1 MIRRIVIDRL
11 FRLDSIR
18 CVVSSTRASR
28 SARDDNERMTDED
41 ERARDGFVR
50 GVGFGFEG

>member
-1 MIRRIVIDRL
+1 MRRV
-11 FRLDSIR
+11 LDSSVAI
-18 CVVSSTRASR
+18 
-28 SARDDNERMTDED
+28 DERMTDED